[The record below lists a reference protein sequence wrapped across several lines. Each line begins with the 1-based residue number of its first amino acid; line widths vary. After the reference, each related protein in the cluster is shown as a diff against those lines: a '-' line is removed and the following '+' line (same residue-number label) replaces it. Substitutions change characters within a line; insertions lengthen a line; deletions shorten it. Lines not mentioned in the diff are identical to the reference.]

1 MSRIVPGAVSTAL
14 SLVVLAGCVVP
25 ADTEHVAHYAVTNE
39 CANPIRAAV
48 SKHIDGFGAEEA
60 PSSWKLVEPGARVD
74 RSNPLYLPVSEKLY
88 LWAVAP
94 DAESIGNPQEVK
106 LSDLE
111 QETLPSGGIVFHITV
126 SGDMCPS

>member
-1 MSRIVPGAVSTAL
+1 MSRIVPGTVLTGL
-14 SLVVLAGCVVP
+14 SLAVLAGCVVP

-48 SKHIDGFGAEEA
+48 SKRVDGFSTDEA

-88 LWAVAP
+88 LWVVAP
-94 DAESIGNPQEVK
+94 DAKSIGSPQEVK
-106 LSDLE
+106 LSDFE
-111 QETLPSGGIVFHITV
+111 QETLPSGGIVFHVTV